1 MDNNYKD
8 MPGRTNPARTID
20 PQKKEQNI
28 EIPLSTQTNAT
39 NVIPDEVPRQD
50 GPGGE

>member
-1 MDNNYKD
+1 MENEMN

-20 PQKKEQNI
+20 PHEQKQTVEVPQSM
-28 EIPLSTQTNAT
+28 ETNAT
-39 NVIPDEVPRQD
+39 NVIPDEVPRRD

>member
-1 MDNNYKD
+1 MDNYTN

-20 PQKKEQNI
+20 LGKQEKNI
-28 EIPLSTQTNAT
+28 EIPLAPETNAT
-39 NVIPDEVPRQD
+39 NVIPDEVPRRD

>member
-1 MDNNYKD
+1 MEDYTN

-20 PQKKEQNI
+20 PHKQAQNV
-28 EIPLSTQTNAT
+28 EVPLSTETNAT
-39 NVIPDEVPRQD
+39 NIIPDEVPRSD